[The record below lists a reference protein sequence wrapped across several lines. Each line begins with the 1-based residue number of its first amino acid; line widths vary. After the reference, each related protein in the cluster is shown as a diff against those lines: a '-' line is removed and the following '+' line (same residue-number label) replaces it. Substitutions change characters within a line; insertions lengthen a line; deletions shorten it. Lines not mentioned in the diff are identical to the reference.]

1 MLYVYLIEL
10 YKLMNII
17 GDLIGRERE
26 NLFLNNLVEL
36 KFN

>member
-1 MLYVYLIEL
+1 VWESERERERE
-10 YKLMNII
+10 
-17 GDLIGRERE
+17 RERE